1 MAAGD
6 PGNNKEEDVA
16 GKKEFLIKI
25 NLDFCKACG
34 LCYSYCPTKAIG
46 PDKEF
51 RASVVDADKC
61 IGCLQCENYCPDFAI
76 EIEEIK

>member
-1 MAAGD
+1 
-6 PGNNKEEDVA
+6 VA

-46 PDKEF
+46 PDHEF
-51 RASVVDADKC
+51 RASVKDVAKC

-76 EIEEIK
+76 EIEEKK